1 VAYVVTNLP
10 DGLSSSRY
18 LMTVYFGVA
27 ALLPA
32 LVSKVP
38 RARTL
43 VTGAVAVF
51 AVISVIA
58 LAAEPRNTYGTALSS
73 GDIAAFTS
81 YAESSGLTVGYADYA
96 SAPALTYATGMK
108 VDVFPVAPCGSSLCP
123 FYLNTISSW
132 YTPRSGASSFL
143 VVDAATQSSYL
154 AVTKTLGAFGTPAAT
169 KQFGNLTVYVYR
181 HDIAGQ
187 LG

>member
-1 VAYVVTNLP
+1 VTNLP

-27 ALLPA
+27 ALIPA
-32 LVSKVP
+32 LVSRVP
-38 RARTL
+38 RAWTV
-43 VTGAVAVF
+43 VTCGVVVF
-51 AVISVIA
+51 ALTSVIA
-58 LAAEPRNTYGTALSS
+58 LASEGRGAYGPALSN
-73 GDIAAFTS
+73 GDIAAFTT
-81 YAESSGLTVGYADYA
+81 YAESSGLTVGYSDY
-96 SAPALTYATGMK
+96 STAPALTWASGMK
-108 VDVFPVAPCGSSLCP
+108 VAVFPVAPCGSSLCP

-169 KQFGNLTVYVYR
+169 KQFGDLTVYVYR